1 MRRIN
6 ILASFVAAAL
16 LIAGCGGPQKMAD
29 NANLVKYTVTPDPL
43 EVKGGKVAVNV
54 DVQYP
59 EKYFHKKAVVTATPY
74 LSYEGGQTELKSET
88 LQGEAVEDNYKVISY
103 TSGGS
108 FSYSD
113 EVDYK
118 PEMMRSE
125 LFVKGTAM
133 VGNKSV
139 DLPPVKIADGII
151 TTPLLA
157 DTKGEPILFGDNFK
171 RIVPEQY
178 KADINY
184 IINRYDVRNSE
195 LQKDDIKGMKKFLED
210 ANANDRVAL
219 KEIEVWGTASPDG
232 PVDFNTKL
240 SGEREKS
247 AQRYL
252 DRDLK
257 KDKIMIPSDESFF
270 KYLTTPEDWEGFK
283 KLVEASDIQDKDL
296 ILRVLSMYS
305 DPVVREKEIKNIA
318 EAFEELKVKIL
329 PELRRSVF
337 TVNAEKT
344 GWSDQELKNWVKMN
358 MDTLNLEELLYTASL
373 FDDNQTKLALYSKAM
388 EKYPKCVRA
397 ANNTGVIKMKM
408 GDLAGAKEALEKAKS
423 IKDHN
428 IVKNNLGVVALR
440 EGDMET
446 AQNLFTSAMGA
457 GDEVNYNLAI
467 IKIKEG
473 DYEAAKSY
481 LGASE
486 NFNNALVILL
496 NGQPS
501 HAIEMLRKL
510 DETAKTNYLIA
521 VAAARE
527 GDTEVMYNALRA
539 SVALAPDKIKE
550 HAKKDV
556 EFAKYFEEDLFK
568 EITQ

>member
-1 MRRIN
+1 
-6 ILASFVAAAL
+6 
-16 LIAGCGGPQKMAD
+16 MAD

>member
-1 MRRIN
+1 
-6 ILASFVAAAL
+6 
-16 LIAGCGGPQKMAD
+16 MAD
-29 NANLVKYTVTPDPL
+29 NASLVKYTVTPDPL
-43 EVKGGKVAVNV
+43 ETHGGKVALSV
-54 DVQYP
+54 DVKYP
-59 EKYFHKKAVVTATPY
+59 EKYFHKKAIVTATPY
-74 LSYEGGQTELKSET
+74 LSYDGGQTELKSET

-113 EVDYK
+113 EVDYI

-125 LFVKGTAM
+125 LMVKGVAT
-133 VGNKSV
+133 VKNNSV

-157 DTKGEPILFGDNFK
+157 CSEGKTISFGDNFK

-178 KADINY
+178 VADIHY

-195 LQKDDIKGMKKFLED
+195 LTQDDIKGMKKFLAG
-210 ANANDRVAL
+210 ANANDRITM
-219 KEIEVWGTASPDG
+219 KGIEISAYASPDG
-232 PVDFNTKL
+232 ELDFNTKL
-240 SGEREKS
+240 SGDRKGS

-252 DRDLK
+252 ERDLK
-257 KDKIMIPSDESFF
+257 SGKIQVPKDEDFF
-270 KYLTTPEDWEGFK
+270 KYLTTPEDWDGFK
-283 KLVEASDIQDKDL
+283 KLMEASDIQDKDL
-296 ILRVLSMYS
+296 ILRVLSMYT
-305 DPVVREKEIKNIA
+305 DPVVREREIRNIS
-318 EAFEELKVKIL
+318 EAFEEIKEEIL
-329 PELRRSVF
+329 PQLRRSVF
-337 TVNAEKT
+337 TVNVEKV
-344 GWSDQELKNWVKMN
+344 GWSDEELKQWVKDN
-358 MDTLNLEELLYTASL
+358 MDTLELEELLYTASL
-373 FDDNQTKLALYSKAM
+373 FDDNETKLALYSQAA
-388 EKYPKCVRA
+388 EKYPKCIRA
-397 ANNTGVIKMKM
+397 FNNLGVVKLAM
-408 GDLAGAKEALEKAKS
+408 GDLKGAKEAFEDAKA

-428 IVKNNLGVVALR
+428 IITNNLGVVALA
-440 EGDMET
+440 EGDMEN

-521 VAAARE
+521 VAAARD
-527 GDTEVMYNALRA
+527 GNTEIMYNALRA
-539 SVALAPDKIKE
+539 AVALDPEKCKE
-550 HAKKDV
+550 HAAKDV
-556 EFAKYFEEDLFK
+556 EFAKYFEEDVFK